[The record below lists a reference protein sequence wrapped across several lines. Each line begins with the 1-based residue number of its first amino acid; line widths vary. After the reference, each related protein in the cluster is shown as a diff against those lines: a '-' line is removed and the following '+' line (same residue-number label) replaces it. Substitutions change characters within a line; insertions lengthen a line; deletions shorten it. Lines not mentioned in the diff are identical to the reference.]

1 VVYLTDEDD
10 ARLTK
15 LAILAFSLFGGGIL
29 VTILFVEGI
38 SKWNKKKMPWE
49 KKQF

>member
-1 VVYLTDEDD
+1 VVYLTEEED
-10 ARLTK
+10 ASLRNLR
-15 LAILAFSLFGGGIL
+15 ILAFSLFGGGIL

-38 SKWNKKKMPWE
+38 SNWNKKRMPWE